1 MPTLAGWLTGTQ
13 VPQEMID
20 QTLTTMG
27 DLLGRH
33 GGQLARTIQSGMGL
47 IAFSDPSY
55 AMQHNDDPP
64 VLDWVP
70 DRRTL
75 VYRRPLSGAHPL
87 YYVENWPAQG
97 NLLFAS
103 EIRALLEVGVPRRLH
118 LAALDA
124 LLRYGFIPAPWTAFK
139 DIRVVPAGSILR
151 WQRTK
156 VVVNPATDY
165 RLDEP
170 LNIKDVHEQ
179 LQTVLNEAT
188 QGILPPHDQ
197 LVALTGGE
205 TPSALTALLAAQH
218 TTSPFTI
225 ATLGY
230 TKRATTKGW
239 KQAEQ
244 IANACQH
251 PFLEISGVDQPE
263 FWIATLAGSETPS
276 IDTRPVAMHQLLHTT
291 AAETGARVAISGLGA
306 SILTGPM
313 ASLASKMP
321 QKNLLAFYSQ
331 AQTGQVETEIS
342 PLWSQ
347 VVAKALR
354 KEERWEDTLHARKLA
369 RRAEQFKDKRQGWY
383 YLDLHLRLPDKIVQT
398 AQQLATQEQLVVRS
412 PYLTTPVMDLLTR
425 LPAPLNDGPA
435 KSMLLAEL
443 KQRLLPEDAKSSA
456 SLPLLAPLASLRHVE
471 GSELLQQLLSPVA
484 IKATGLFNPE
494 VVARLLE
501 HQDDKRAEQ
510 ELLLV
515 FTTQLLSQLF
525 GIEASC
531 YVTA

>member
-1 MPTLAGWLTGTQ
+1 MPTLAGWLTGEQ
-13 VPQEMID
+13 VPQEIIA
-20 QTLTTMG
+20 QTLTTMS

-33 GGQLARTIQSGMGL
+33 GGQLARTIQAGMGL

-55 AMQHNDDPP
+55 AMQRNDDPP

-103 EIRALLEVGVPRRLH
+103 EIRALLAVGVARQLH
-118 LAALDA
+118 FAALDT

-156 VVVNPATDY
+156 IVVNASTDY

-170 LNIKDVHEQ
+170 ITTKNAYEQ
-179 LQTVLNEAT
+179 LRTLLDEAT
-188 QGILPPHDQ
+188 NGILPPHDQ
-197 LVALTGGE
+197 FVALTGGE
-205 TPSALTALLAAQH
+205 TPSALTAFLATQH
-218 TTSPFTI
+218 TPTPFTI

-244 IANACQH
+244 IATACQR
-251 PFLEISGVDQPE
+251 PFLEIAGVDQPE
-263 FWIATLAGSETPS
+263 FWIATLSGLEAPG

-306 SILTGPM
+306 SVLTGPTP
-313 ASLASKMP
+313 SLVTGAP
-321 QKNLLAFYSQ
+321 QKNMLALYTQ
-331 AQTGQVETEIS
+331 TQTGQIEKEIS
-342 PLWSQ
+342 SLWSKD
-347 VVAKALR
+347 VVKALR

-412 PYLTTPVMDLLTR
+412 PYLNTHVMDMLTR
-425 LPAPLNDGPA
+425 LPAPLNDGAA
-435 KSMLLAEL
+435 KVELLEQL
-443 KQRLLPEDAKSSA
+443 RQR
-456 SLPLLAPLASLRHVE
+456 SLPDDIKMRATLPLIAPAASLRRVAE
-471 GSELLQQLLSPVA
+471 SELLQQILSPEA
-484 IKATGLFNPE
+484 IKGTGIFDPL
-494 VVARLLE
+494 VVEKLL
-501 HQDDKRAEQ
+501 QEQ
-510 ELLLV
+510 GENRVERELVLV
-515 FTTQLLSQLF
+515 FTVQLLSKLF
-525 GIEASC
+525 GVE
-531 YVTA
+531 V

>member
-1 MPTLAGWLTGTQ
+1 MPTLAGWLTGEQ
-13 VPQEMID
+13 VSQEIIA
-20 QTLTTMG
+20 QTLTTMS

-33 GGQLARTIQSGMGL
+33 GGQLARTIQAGMGL

-118 LAALDA
+118 IAALDT

-139 DIRVVPAGSILR
+139 DIRIVPAGSILR

-156 VVVNPATDY
+156 LVVNAATDY

-170 LNIKDVHEQ
+170 LTVKDAYEQ
-179 LQTVLNEAT
+179 VQALLNEAAA
-188 QGILPPHDQ
+188 GILPPHEQ
-197 LVALTGGE
+197 FVALTGGE
-205 TPSALTALLAAQH
+205 TSSALTALLATQH
-218 TTSPFTI
+218 TTTPFTI

-230 TKRATTKGW
+230 TKRASTKGW

-244 IANACQH
+244 IATTCQH
-251 PFLEISGVDQPE
+251 PFLEIEGVDQPE
-263 FWIATLAGSETPS
+263 FWIATLAGSEVPS
-276 IDTRPVAMHQLLHTT
+276 VDTRPVALHQLLHTA
-291 AAETGARVAISGLGA
+291 AAETGARVAITGLGA
-306 SILTGPM
+306 SVLTGPTT
-313 ASLASKMP
+313 SLATGTLP
-321 QKNLLAFYSQ
+321 KNMLTFYSQ
-331 AQTGQVETEIS
+331 MHQKDTGLAEKEIS
-342 PLWSQ
+342 PIWSKD
-347 VVAKALR
+347 VAKSLQ

-369 RRAEQFKDKRQGWY
+369 RRAEQFKDKRLGWY

-412 PYLTTPVMDLLTR
+412 PYLTTHVIDLLTR
-425 LPAPLNDGPA
+425 LPVPFNDSPSKIA
-435 KSMLLAEL
+435 LLEQL
-443 KQRLLPEDAKSSA
+443 KQRIMPDSPKTSA
-456 SLPLLAPLASLRHVE
+456 TLPLIAPAASLRQVAQ
-471 GSELLQQLLSPVA
+471 SALLQQVLSPKAV
-484 IKATGLFNPE
+484 KATGIFNPE
-494 VVARLLE
+494 IVEQLL
-501 HQDDKRAEQ
+501 QQQGNDRAER
-510 ELLLV
+510 ELILV
-515 FTTQLLSQLF
+515 FTTQLLCRLF
-525 GIEASC
+525 GIEA
-531 YVTA
+531 